1 MLEKALCALEKFEL
15 HSHSMT
21 DKDWGDVIR
30 WVLPAANV
38 DFLLKDLK
46 KKEEIMAKLATLP
59 KCWTTY
65 IPRMQQAAI
74 PAIQTTTT
82 V

>member
-1 MLEKALCALEKFEL
+1 MPWQSLSFEL
-15 HSHSMT
+15 DSYSMN

-30 WVLPAANV
+30 LVLPAAKV
-38 DFLLKDLK
+38 DFLLKDMK
-46 KKEEIMAKLATLP
+46 KKDDIMRKLETLP

-65 IPRMQQAAI
+65 IPRMQ
-74 PAIQTTTT
+74 PAPDHVSASVQTAT